1 MTGQDDDVCR
11 FEIRITSRVP
21 TNTISVLISR
31 PRVPVSKMADGNARY
46 FFMILF
52 LVLGRVEGLLGKTF
66 RRGAQRKDL
75 LHSNYIQLES
85 SVNSAN
91 LRKNIAICARVV
103 SAQFC

>member
-1 MTGQDDDVCR
+1 MQR
-11 FEIRITSRVP
+11 RIATLERVQSRW
-21 TNTISVLISR
+21 SR
-31 PRVPVSKMADGNARY
+31 LFIV
-46 FFMILF
+46 LF

-66 RRGAQRKDL
+66 FAVRGAQWKDL
-75 LHSNYIQLES
+75 LRSNYIQLES